1 MFEIGSKHLLYLIL
15 IICPVTRCPAGIEL
29 DRIIAV
35 VNDDVVMRS
44 ELDEKVRTITAQLNE
59 QGTTLPPPGVLERQV
74 LDRLILTKLQ
84 IQEAMHTGIRVDDET
99 LNRTISNIAAQN
111 KLSLAEF
118 RKILEA
124 DNYSYGKF
132 REDIRDEILVS
143 RLVQRQ
149 VNNRV
154 NVSESEIE
162 NFLANME
169 QQGAIDKEYKISH
182 ILIAISQN
190 ASLETMEKAR
200 KKAEDILKEL
210 KAGKDFA
217 QMAATYSDGQQALD
231 GGDLGWRKAGQVPT
245 LFADFIAI
253 MNIGDISDLITSSS
267 GYHIIRLDDV
277 RTGKQIIITQVHARH
292 ILIKPNE
299 VENVEDVQR
308 RLQQLKL
315 RIENG
320 EDFGE
325 LARGHS
331 QDTVSAAQGGDL
343 DWIDPGDLVPEFENV
358 LNSLQ
363 VGEISPPFETQYGWH
378 IVQVLERRK
387 HDNTEDAI
395 RTQARE
401 AIRERKLAEAKEN
414 WLRQMRDDAYVEY
427 RLNY

>member
-1 MFEIGSKHLLYLIL
+1 MLCH
-15 IICPVTRCPAGIEL
+15 VARVPAAVEL
-29 DRIIAV
+29 DRIVAV

-44 ELDEKVRTITAQLNE
+44 ELDEKVRTVTAQLRE
-59 QGTTLPPPGVLERQV
+59 QGTPLPPQGVLERQV

-84 IQEAMHTGIRVDDET
+84 IQEALRTGIRVDDET
-99 LNRTISNIAAQN
+99 LNRTINNIAAHN

-118 RKILEA
+118 RKILES
-124 DNYSYGKF
+124 DNYSYEKF
-132 REDIRDEILVS
+132 REDIRDEILIS

-154 NVSESEIE
+154 NVSDSEVN
-162 NFLANME
+162 NFLATME
-169 QQGAIDKEYKISH
+169 QQGALDKEYKISH
-182 ILIAISQN
+182 ILITIPQQ
-190 ASLETMEKAR
+190 ASPEDIEKAR
-200 KKAEDILKEL
+200 EKAEMVLKEL
-210 KAGKDFA
+210 KTGKDFA

-253 MNIGDISDLITSSS
+253 MKVGDISDIITSPS
-267 GYHIIRLDDV
+267 GFHIIRLDDV
-277 RTGKQIIITQVHARH
+277 RTGKKVIITQAHVRH

-299 VENVEDVQR
+299 VEKVQDVVR
-308 RLQQLKL
+308 RLKQLKI

-325 LARGHS
+325 LARAHS
-331 QDTVSAAQGGDL
+331 QDTVSAANGGDL
-343 DWIDPGDLVPEFENV
+343 GWVSPGDVVPEFEEV
-358 LNSLQ
+358 MKSLK
-363 VGEISPPFETQYGWH
+363 VGEVSEPFETQYGWH

-401 AIRERKLAEAKEN
+401 AIRTRKLAEAKDN
-414 WLRQMRDDAYVEY
+414 WLRQMRDEAYVEY
-427 RLNY
+427 RLKF

>member
-1 MFEIGSKHLLYLIL
+1 MSRFKYLLYLIL

-44 ELDEKVRTITAQLNE
+44 ELDEKVRTVASQLDE
-59 QGTTLPPPGVLERQV
+59 QGTPLPPKGVLERQV

-84 IQEAMHTGIRVDDET
+84 IQEAQHTGIRVDDES
-99 LNRTISNIAAQN
+99 LNRTISNIAAEN

-124 DNYSYGKF
+124 DNYSYIKF
-132 REDIRDEILVS
+132 REDIRNEILIS

-154 NVSESEIE
+154 NVTDSEIE
-162 NFLANME
+162 NFLATME

-182 ILIAISQN
+182 ILIAIPQN
-190 ASLETMEKAR
+190 ASLKTIENVKIT
-200 KKAEDILKEL
+200 AEDVLKEL
-210 KAGKDFA
+210 KSGKDFA
-217 QMAATYSDGQQALD
+217 QLAATYSDGQQALD

-245 LFADFIAI
+245 LFADFVAI

-277 RTGKQIIITQVHARH
+277 RTGKQIIITQVRARH
-292 ILIKPNE
+292 ILIRPNE
-299 VENVEDVQR
+299 IEKTEDVVR
-308 RLQQLKL
+308 RLNQLSL

-320 EDFGE
+320 EDFAE

-331 QDTVSAAQGGDL
+331 QDTLSAAQGGDL
-343 DWIDPGDLVPEFENV
+343 GWVDPGDLVPEFEQV
-358 LNSLQ
+358 MNSLTE
-363 VGEISPPFETQYGWH
+363 GEISPPFESQYGWH
-378 IVQVLERRK
+378 IVQVLERRQ

-401 AIRERKLAEAKEN
+401 AIRERKLAEAKDN

-427 RLNY
+427 RLEF